1 MSDFFVLF
9 IWFCVAT
16 IGVCVFGAPAL
27 VGALFILYFGGK
39 EMKKTG
45 QLIFN
50 IFWVILIGIPTT
62 ISSALAGASLCLTII
77 GIPLGLQYFKYIKLI
92 FAPAGKRVARKFS
105 RHPVLNTLWLIF
117 GGLEVSVVYFT
128 IGILF
133 AITIIGVPLGRQLI
147 KISLFLFAPFG
158 AEIVNENEYSTNKD
172 TGHDRQ
178 LLYRR
183 MAADKKL
190 KEKLTVGRERAQELY
205 DHKLNP
211 RRLYPTGPKATK
223 RIIFIVAPLTIVAAV
238 LGGFVPFEIF
248 ASVLIALL
256 VAFLVFTIVWMTIWV
271 NYWQKIEKKLDLVA
285 LTDEYPKGKPT
296 IQGVIS
302 FEELYA
308 LAGIIENVDPSMLE
322 MIKSKATKLEE

>member
-1 MSDFFVLF
+1 
-9 IWFCVAT
+9 
-16 IGVCVFGAPAL
+16 
-27 VGALFILYFGGK
+27 
-39 EMKKTG
+39 MKKTG

-92 FAPAGKRVARKFS
+92 FAPAGKRVAKKFS

-117 GGLEVSVVYFT
+117 GGLVVSVVYFT

-133 AITIIGVPLGRQLI
+133 SITIIGVPLGRQLI

-158 AEIVNENEYSTNKD
+158 SEIVNENEYSANKD

-190 KEKLTVGRERAQELY
+190 KEKLTVGRERAQQLY

-211 RRLYPTGPKATK
+211 NKVFTPKHFIMFFIPFVIIINVINIFLPFEVFLPVLITIG
-223 RIIFIVAPLTIVAAV
+223 IIFCGICIAWPIIWNFQWKAIENQLDIAG
-238 LGGFVPFEIF
+238 LIEQYPNGVPTVEGPF
-248 ASVLIALL
+248 SL
-256 VAFLVFTIVWMTIWV
+256 
-271 NYWQKIEKKLDLVA
+271 
-285 LTDEYPKGKPT
+285 
-296 IQGVIS
+296 
-302 FEELYA
+302 EELYP
-308 LAGIIENVDPSMLE
+308 LAGLIKNLDPKKLE
-322 MIKSKATKLEE
+322 AIKERASKLEE